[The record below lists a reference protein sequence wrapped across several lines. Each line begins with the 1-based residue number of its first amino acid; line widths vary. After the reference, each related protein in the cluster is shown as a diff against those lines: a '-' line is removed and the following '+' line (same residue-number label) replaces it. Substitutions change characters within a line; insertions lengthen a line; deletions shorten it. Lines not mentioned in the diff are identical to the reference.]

1 MGTYEKGDSNEDEIG
16 RLQKKLG
23 VEADGEFGAETLT
36 AVKAWQKA
44 NGAKVDGMV
53 GPDMLLALDL
63 DDLVVVEKGDEGEL
77 VCGLQSALGVKA
89 DGEFGGETERAL
101 KAWQKDNGQK
111 ANGKALVATLRA
123 LSVTGGAAAPRA
135 GASVAR
141 TPVAAPTPRAA
152 PARTAPVAQEAVAR
166 TTVSSWAYQLADIE
180 PAKIAQL
187 SVDLCVID
195 YSADGEDATAFK
207 PADTQRMKTR
217 PDGGRKR
224 LISYMSIGEA
234 EDYRYYW
241 QKSWE
246 TVATRPAWLDDLNP
260 DWEGNYKVRY
270 WDPAWQAVIMGSP
283 QSYLDKII
291 AAGFDGVHL
300 DIVDAFEYWR
310 DDKPERPTA
319 AADMIAFVTSI
330 ARYARA
336 KRPDFWIVPQ
346 NGEALLEDAAYRR
359 IISAQAKEDIFYGQD
374 GDGKPNNKGA
384 VDDCLGYLAY
394 AREAGLPILAIEYLK
409 DGKKVGDAQAKL
421 ASVGCTPTFGPRD
434 LKTIN
439 LKQFGG

>member
-1 MGTYEKGDSNEDEIG
+1 MGTYEKGDSDEDEIG
-16 RLQKKLG
+16 RLQKALG
-23 VEADGEFGAETLT
+23 VEADGEFGADTLA

-44 NGAKVDGMV
+44 HGAKADGMV
-53 GPDMLLALDL
+53 GPDMLLALRL

-77 VCGLQSALGVKA
+77 VRGLQAALGVKA
-89 DGEFGGETERAL
+89 DGEFGSETERAL
-101 KAWQKDNGQK
+101 KAWQKDNGHK
-111 ANGKALVATLRA
+111 ANGKALVAALRA
-123 LSVTGGAAAPRA
+123 LGVAGRAAPRA
-135 GASVAR
+135 TAPVAR
-141 TPVAAPTPRAA
+141 PAAHQVPRAA
-152 PARTAPVAQEAVAR
+152 PVRPAPAAQDAIAPTA
-166 TTVSSWAYQLADIE
+166 VSSWAYQLADID
-180 PAKIAQL
+180 PDKIAKL
-187 SVDLCVID
+187 PVDLCVID

-246 TVATRPAWLDDLNP
+246 TAATRPAWLDNLNP

-291 AAGFDGVHL
+291 AAGFDGVYL

-310 DDKPERPTA
+310 DDKPERPSA
-319 AADMIAFVTSI
+319 AEDMIAFVSAI

-336 KRPDFWIVPQ
+336 KQPGFWIIPQ
-346 NGEALLEDAAYRR
+346 NGEALLEDAAYRKV
-359 IISAQAKEDIFYGQD
+359 ISAQAKEDIFFGQD
-374 GDGKPNNKGA
+374 GDGKPNKKDA
-384 VDDCLGYLAY
+384 VDDCLGYLAL

-409 DGKKVGDAQAKL
+409 DGKKIGDAQVKL
-421 ASVGCTPTFGPRD
+421 AGIGCAPTFGPRD
-434 LKTIN
+434 LKTID